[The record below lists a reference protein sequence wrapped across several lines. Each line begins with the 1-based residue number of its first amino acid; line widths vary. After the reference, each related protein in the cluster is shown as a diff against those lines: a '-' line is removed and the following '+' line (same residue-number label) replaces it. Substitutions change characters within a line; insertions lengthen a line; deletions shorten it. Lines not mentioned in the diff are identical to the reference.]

1 MDIIMSDMKQLD
13 ARQELL
19 VITMEE
25 CGELIQACSK
35 ALRRGELFAYS
46 DSETELKQEI
56 ADVQA
61 MINLMVEWD
70 VLSWTEIEDGIE
82 RKRNKLKRWSKLIE
96 DAEWEKTVKET
107 PTLVEENGEIYAE
120 DIEDEVHDVDQPDPP
135 KGQQQQKNF
144 PSNSVTWRQ
153 ALGDDPRPY
162 VDEKG
167 IGRITYT
174 KEYTQD
180 MTGTGD
186 YINTVDTRPMTEQE
200 ERQWNELY
208 RKQVEESQRNGK
220 ETI

>member
-1 MDIIMSDMKQLD
+1 MSDMKQLD

-46 DSETELKQEI
+46 DSETELKQEL

-70 VLSWTEIEDGIE
+70 VLSWTEIENGVE

-96 DAEWEKTVKET
+96 PDEV
-107 PTLVEENGEIYAE
+107 VDDSMGEVYAE
-120 DIEDEVHDVDQPDPP
+120 DIEDEVHAIEKPHPP
-135 KGQQQQKNF
+135 KSEQQV
-144 PSNSVTWRQ
+144 SAYGVTWRQ
-153 ALGDDPRPY
+153 ALGDDPRPPY
-162 VDEKG
+162 
-167 IGRITYT
+167 

-186 YINTVDTRPMTEQE
+186 YLNMAPLTPE
-200 ERQWNELY
+200 EEKEWDRIYQ
-208 RKQVEESQRNGK
+208 KQVEESQRNGK
-220 ETI
+220 ETL